1 MGQILPTDRPRK
13 YSCLPLK
20 IFCFICAVF
29 EELSGLKEPILNINN
44 FEMRTLICC
53 IAFLISIPVF
63 SQSKKELQA
72 QVTQLLK
79 EADQLKTEAQLLKN
93 PKPIELNDTIKQV
106 SYGLG
111 TLVASQLKSQGGDS
125 LNIDAMV
132 EGLKDVMKGKEPRL
146 KQEEAIAVV
155 QAYMQKA
162 VEEKAAKTK
171 VANAKFLEENKKV
184 AGVQTTKSGLQYKV
198 INTGKGKTPAATD
211 KVTVHYTGMLIDGTT
226 FDSSV
231 GREPITFEVGG
242 VIAGWTEALQLMHE
256 GDKWMIYLPYDIA
269 YGERGAGDQIPP
281 YATLIFEVELIKV
294 N

>member
-1 MGQILPTDRPRK
+1 
-13 YSCLPLK
+13 
-20 IFCFICAVF
+20 
-29 EELSGLKEPILNINN
+29 
-44 FEMRTLICC
+44 MRTFIYC

-63 SQSKKELQA
+63 SQSKKELVA
-72 QVTQLLK
+72 QVEQLKKEAEQLKNEVQLLK
-79 EADQLKTEAQLLKN
+79 
-93 PKPIELNDTIKQV
+93 PKPVELNDTIKQV

-111 TLVASQLKSQGGDS
+111 TLVASNLKSQGGDS
-125 LNIDAMV
+125 LNVDAMI
-132 EGLKDVMKGKEPRL
+132 EGLKDVMQGKEPKL
-146 KQEEAIAVV
+146 QQLEAVGIV

-162 VEEKAAKTK
+162 MEKKTSQVK
-171 VANAKFLEENKKV
+171 VDNAKFLEENKKV

-198 INTGKGKTPAATD
+198 ISSGKGKAPLATD
-211 KVTVHYTGMLIDGTT
+211 KVTVHYTGKLIDGST

-231 GREPITFEVGG
+231 GRDPITFEVGG

>member
-1 MGQILPTDRPRK
+1 
-13 YSCLPLK
+13 
-20 IFCFICAVF
+20 
-29 EELSGLKEPILNINN
+29 
-44 FEMRTLICC
+44 MRTLIYC

-79 EADQLKTEAQLLKN
+79 EADQLKTEMQLLKN
-93 PKPIELNDTIKQV
+93 PKPIELNDTIKKV

-111 TLVASQLKSQGGDS
+111 TLVGSQLKSQGGDS
-125 LNIDAMV
+125 LNVNAMI
-132 EGLKDVMKGKEPRL
+132 EGLKDIMMGKDPRM
-146 KQEEAIAVV
+146 KQEEAIAIV
-155 QAYMQKA
+155 QVYMQQAAEKKA
-162 VEEKAAKTK
+162 EQTK
-171 VANAKFLEENKKV
+171 VENAKFLDENKKV

-198 INTGKGKTPAATD
+198 ISTGKGKAPVATD
-211 KVTVHYTGMLIDGTT
+211 KVTVHYTGKLIDGTT

-242 VIAGWTEALQLMHE
+242 VIPGWTEALQLMHE

-281 YATLIFEVELIKV
+281 YATLIFEVELLKV